1 MPIYLVKENKKGA
14 DIMVLRKDVKYPKE
28 LINKRIS
35 QGYKKV
41 SATDKLTAIEKVTGV
56 KFKKS

>member
-1 MPIYLVKENKKGA
+1 MPIYLVRGNRQGA

-28 LINKRIS
+28 LIDKRIS

-41 SATDKLTAIEKVTGV
+41 SAPDKLTAIEKITGV